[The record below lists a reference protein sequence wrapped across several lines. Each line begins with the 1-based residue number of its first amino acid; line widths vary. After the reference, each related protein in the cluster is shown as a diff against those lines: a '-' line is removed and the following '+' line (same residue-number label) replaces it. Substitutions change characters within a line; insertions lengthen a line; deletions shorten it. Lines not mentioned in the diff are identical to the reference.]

1 MARQHNVLWPDRVIH
16 PPYGSA
22 RIDWA
27 HPLARGLVAWFAPH
41 VDLVSGLRL
50 TPGGGAGLV
59 GFGGRPELAVR
70 SETANARFA
79 AVAPPQMKVQ
89 PPMTF
94 ACRVRVLAEPDDAA
108 TFAGISAKNVHET
121 PYVAF
126 CLAQYPTGDLLG
138 IAYSSSGGTYQTART
153 SAYDFDTLSFPWVAH
168 LLATIPYNAT
178 PTLMVNGAE
187 TPFTGG
193 GVSVTGLTYSATS
206 EVHVGEYSSTLDR
219 VPHAE
224 VTDFQ
229 IWNRA
234 LSADEAK
241 ALYREPYALLRAV
254 APVAFFDLGAVPEG
268 GGGPTEGAG
277 SSSGVATVTG
287 VAGAVPATQTIVTIA
302 MADGARTG
310 GELAFTVEA
319 TDASGENEVYTGA
332 VRFAAQRKGA
342 AVTGTVEDIGTG
354 AITKSHAGADP
365 TVTAVVDVSS
375 GTSVA
380 LRLTVDS
387 ALTPTTLKAHW
398 HLTMLKGHGE
408 IS

>member
-1 MARQHNVLWPDRVIH
+1 MARKHHVLWPDRLIH
-16 PPYGSA
+16 PPYGSVE
-22 RIDWA
+22 IDWA

-41 VDLVSGLRL
+41 ADLVSGLRL

-59 GFGGRPELAVR
+59 GFGGRPEVAVR
-70 SETANARFA
+70 AETANARFA
-79 AVAPPQMKVQ
+79 AVASDRLKLQ
-89 PPMTF
+89 PPLTF
-94 ACRVRVLAEPDDAA
+94 ACRVRVLSEPDDYASFVGVA
-108 TFAGISAKNVHET
+108 VNNTGSA
-121 PYVAF
+121 PYVAYN
-126 CLAQYPTGDLLG
+126 LAKFQSGDILG
-138 IAYSSSGGTYQTART
+138 LNYNNGGSTYL
-153 SAYDFDTLSFPWVAH
+153 SAYTNEVDFDTLSYPWVAH
-168 LLATIPYNAT
+168 LVATIPYNAA
-178 PTLMVNGAE
+178 PTLRVNGVAVTLASAPTTTALAYTATAE
-187 TPFTGG
+187 VF
-193 GVSVTGLTYSATS
+193 
-206 EVHVGEYSSTLDR
+206 VGETWASTGR
-219 VPHAE
+219 NSHAE

-234 LSADEAK
+234 LAADEAA

-380 LRLTVDS
+380 LKLTVDS
-387 ALTPTTLKAHW
+387 ALTPTTLKAQW
-398 HLTMLKGHGE
+398 HLTMLKGHGA